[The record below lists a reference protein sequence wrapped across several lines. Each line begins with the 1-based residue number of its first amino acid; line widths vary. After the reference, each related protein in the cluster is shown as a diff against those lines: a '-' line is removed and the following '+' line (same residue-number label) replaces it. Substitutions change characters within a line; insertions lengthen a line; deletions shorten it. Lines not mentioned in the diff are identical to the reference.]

1 MNIKP
6 DFERF
11 RQALSHKET
20 DRVPLAE
27 VGIGY
32 GIQSQFLGYEVRSE
46 DTAAQIRFWEKAG
59 YDYIPII
66 VSLITGGKI
75 TEESK
80 ITRIL
85 KQMVLDKNPEE
96 TDPKAWNLE
105 YTSFIHEREDFN
117 KFPWDSASAI
127 DYTMLEEASDLL
139 PEGMKVIAISGKIF
153 TLTWLL
159 MGFQN
164 FSLKLLLEPD
174 LVADVFAKVAEIQF
188 SALDTILSKDYVGG
202 IWLID
207 DLAFGTGPMIS
218 PQAFR
223 KYLFP
228 WYRKIATRCHEA
240 GRLVIMHSDGDLIS
254 LLPDL
259 IDIGVDLIH
268 PMDPTCVDI
277 FKVKKEFGGKISL
290 AGNVPNEMLQNGTV
304 AEIEE
309 YTKKLIKGCA
319 AGGGYVLGSGNSVPD
334 WSKFENY
341 LAMRNT
347 CLENGSYPIK
357 IK

>member
-11 RQALSHKET
+11 RQALDHKEA

-32 GIQSQFLGYEVRSE
+32 GIQSQFLGFEVTHE
-46 DTAAQIRFWEKAG
+46 DTASQIQFWEKAG
-59 YDYIPII
+59 YDFVPIV
-66 VSLITGGKI
+66 VSLITGGKV

-80 ITRIL
+80 ITRVL
-85 KQMVLDKNPEE
+85 KEMVLAKNPEGN
-96 TDPKAWNLE
+96 DPKAWNLE

-117 KFPWDSASAI
+117 KFPWDSASEI
-127 DYTMLEEASDLL
+127 DYTMLKEASDLL
-139 PEGMKVIAISGKIF
+139 PEGMKVLAVSGKIF

-164 FSLKLLLEPD
+164 FALKLILEPD
-174 LVADVFAKVAEIQF
+174 LVANVFSKVAEIQF

-202 IWLID
+202 VWLID

-218 PQAFR
+218 PEAYR
-223 KYLFP
+223 EHLFP
-228 WYRKIATRCHEA
+228 WYRKIAKRCHEA
-240 GRLVIMHSDGDLIS
+240 GRLVIMHSDGNLVS

-259 IDIGVDLIH
+259 IDIGIDLIH
-268 PMDPTCVDI
+268 PIDPTCLDI
-277 FKVKKEFGGKISL
+277 FKVKKEFGKKICL
-290 AGNVPNEMLQNGTV
+290 AGNVPNVMLQTGTV
-304 AEIEE
+304 DDVVA
-309 YTKKLIKGCA
+309 YTKRLIKECA
-319 AGGGYVLGSGNSVPD
+319 PGGGYVLGSGNSVPD

-341 LAMRNT
+341 VAMRDT
-347 CLENGSYPIK
+347 CLENGSYPIG
-357 IK
+357 I